1 MVWITRTARLS
12 LLLVLSVLVC
22 WCGGD
27 DIMDMLSPFISLKK
41 LAEQA
46 AKDAAEDEA
55 AVSVVDR
62 TYPLASV
69 EMDALMQMYRD
80 CRTKES
86 AAMRTWCIGGDG
98 DSYVHEANESKV
110 FCPRGV
116 TTHPCTGRILRTNRS
131 AGDDGAEFLWPWE
144 GLRCDAFTDPTTVT
158 HIYLPGEFLHCEIAK
173 LDLSVMVSLGQL
185 DLSGNQLFGDFPDWL
200 GDMTMLRLLNLAEN
214 QLTGDIPSS
223 LAGNDALEQ
232 INVSSNNLTA
242 STLSFFDAFH
252 RLQHL
257 DISNNNIELQLPRS
271 LLGSGF
277 LRSINIS
284 HNGFHGDLP
293 ELPVFQFLESLDMSS
308 NFLSGAIPPQL
319 SLWGRED
326 PHDPDENSSLSIVDV
341 SNNLL
346 SGDLP
351 VISNLSALQHFNIRN
366 NTFAGLVPEFPPS
379 LHEFAKPAD
388 FDGNQ
393 LLCPMPAVLLTGNLT
408 CVCGDGYTIK
418 MTEDIVNTSR
428 IKKSD
433 ASDDVDQMVRGSE
446 ATDLCVPCP
455 EGTYSNSSTSQK
467 CHACPPGSTPGTTS
481 NGRAHSCRFCL
492 PGTFANESASR
503 SCTLCP
509 PGTFAASVGAT
520 SCDPCNPGE
529 FVAGQGSTSCT
540 ACAVGT
546 FSSSKGATICTSCPA
561 GTYVDAEG
569 EAECLMC
576 PKDTYQDVAG
586 SVECKSCP
594 IGYIAPQLGHMKCS
608 PCSPGSFYDINTKT
622 CTLCR
627 PNTFTEAAAQ
637 TECSKCENGTVAEGF
652 GSEKCLEV
660 AAPGCG
666 YQPTTTTIQCEP
678 GMFNDGKW
686 RTCRPCPP
694 GTFAA
699 DTGSRRCSSCAKG
712 SFASSIG
719 SSYCEMAPPG
729 SFVHFEGA
737 IRAEL
742 CDPNHFAAVNGSREC
757 TRCQPPSFSFLPGG
771 VECSTARPGE
781 VYDHVEWPRL
791 ALALAGVEQNDL
803 VDTTSDRVSPI
814 DVLIQAWTDTLTSS
828 SGSSRRLHVLQVRQ
842 DSGSTQLTQIVV
854 AVEMMSPLSTK
865 TQADNRL
872 EKELGDAIHQAAE
885 AAESALGDLLDELSG
900 SSAGKGSQ
908 ESDVDHL
915 ADLVTLNSFRDALV
929 RQFGRAKL
937 FNGALSFS
945 MVNVSMVEPP
955 FNSTRALACPPGT
968 FFSPTEDERVCLP
981 CPIGSYSRTSGA
993 LKCEPCPR
1001 RTFSSEKGLETC
1013 KPCPLG
1019 SDASP
1024 DASSC
1029 VECSWFTYKCEGFW
1043 QDLIVAV
1050 CVGAALLRLL
1060 YKKIR
1065 KLCVG
1070 DQAAQQQD
1078 ESVALMTA
1086 VRAHGRTFDGV
1097 RYAPMGMI
1105 SADAMFGS
1113 IHDTD

>member
-1 MVWITRTARLS
+1 
-12 LLLVLSVLVC
+12 
-22 WCGGD
+22 
-27 DIMDMLSPFISLKK
+27 MDMLSPFISLKK

-467 CHACPPGSTPGTTS
+467 CHACPPGSTPGTT
-481 NGRAHSCRFCL
+481 
-492 PGTFANESASR
+492 
-503 SCTLCP
+503 
-509 PGTFAASVGAT
+509 
-520 SCDPCNPGE
+520 
-529 FVAGQGSTSCT
+529 
-540 ACAVGT
+540 
-546 FSSSKGATICTSCPA
+546 
-561 GTYVDAEG
+561 
-569 EAECLMC
+569 
-576 PKDTYQDVAG
+576 
-586 SVECKSCP
+586 
-594 IGYIAPQLGHMKCS
+594 
-608 PCSPGSFYDINTKT
+608 
-622 CTLCR
+622 
-627 PNTFTEAAAQ
+627 
-637 TECSKCENGTVAEGF
+637 
-652 GSEKCLEV
+652 
-660 AAPGCG
+660 
-666 YQPTTTTIQCEP
+666 
-678 GMFNDGKW
+678 
-686 RTCRPCPP
+686 
-694 GTFAA
+694 
-699 DTGSRRCSSCAKG
+699 
-712 SFASSIG
+712 
-719 SSYCEMAPPG
+719 
-729 SFVHFEGA
+729 
-737 IRAEL
+737 
-742 CDPNHFAAVNGSREC
+742 
-757 TRCQPPSFSFLPGG
+757 
-771 VECSTARPGE
+771 TARPGE

>member
-1 MVWITRTARLS
+1 
-12 LLLVLSVLVC
+12 
-22 WCGGD
+22 
-27 DIMDMLSPFISLKK
+27 MDMLSPFISLKK

-455 EGTYSNSSTSQK
+455 EGT
-467 CHACPPGSTPGTTS
+467 
-481 NGRAHSCRFCL
+481 
-492 PGTFANESASR
+492 
-503 SCTLCP
+503 
-509 PGTFAASVGAT
+509 
-520 SCDPCNPGE
+520 
-529 FVAGQGSTSCT
+529 
-540 ACAVGT
+540 
-546 FSSSKGATICTSCPA
+546 
-561 GTYVDAEG
+561 
-569 EAECLMC
+569 
-576 PKDTYQDVAG
+576 
-586 SVECKSCP
+586 
-594 IGYIAPQLGHMKCS
+594 
-608 PCSPGSFYDINTKT
+608 
-622 CTLCR
+622 
-627 PNTFTEAAAQ
+627 
-637 TECSKCENGTVAEGF
+637 
-652 GSEKCLEV
+652 
-660 AAPGCG
+660 
-666 YQPTTTTIQCEP
+666 
-678 GMFNDGKW
+678 
-686 RTCRPCPP
+686 
-694 GTFAA
+694 
-699 DTGSRRCSSCAKG
+699 
-712 SFASSIG
+712 
-719 SSYCEMAPPG
+719 
-729 SFVHFEGA
+729 
-737 IRAEL
+737 
-742 CDPNHFAAVNGSREC
+742 
-757 TRCQPPSFSFLPGG
+757 
-771 VECSTARPGE
+771 TARPGE

>member
-1 MVWITRTARLS
+1 
-12 LLLVLSVLVC
+12 
-22 WCGGD
+22 
-27 DIMDMLSPFISLKK
+27 MDMLSPFISLKK

-433 ASDDVDQMVRGSE
+433 ASDDVDQM
-446 ATDLCVPCP
+446 
-455 EGTYSNSSTSQK
+455 
-467 CHACPPGSTPGTTS
+467 
-481 NGRAHSCRFCL
+481 
-492 PGTFANESASR
+492 
-503 SCTLCP
+503 
-509 PGTFAASVGAT
+509 
-520 SCDPCNPGE
+520 
-529 FVAGQGSTSCT
+529 
-540 ACAVGT
+540 
-546 FSSSKGATICTSCPA
+546 
-561 GTYVDAEG
+561 
-569 EAECLMC
+569 
-576 PKDTYQDVAG
+576 
-586 SVECKSCP
+586 
-594 IGYIAPQLGHMKCS
+594 
-608 PCSPGSFYDINTKT
+608 
-622 CTLCR
+622 
-627 PNTFTEAAAQ
+627 
-637 TECSKCENGTVAEGF
+637 
-652 GSEKCLEV
+652 
-660 AAPGCG
+660 
-666 YQPTTTTIQCEP
+666 
-678 GMFNDGKW
+678 
-686 RTCRPCPP
+686 
-694 GTFAA
+694 
-699 DTGSRRCSSCAKG
+699 
-712 SFASSIG
+712 
-719 SSYCEMAPPG
+719 
-729 SFVHFEGA
+729 
-737 IRAEL
+737 
-742 CDPNHFAAVNGSREC
+742 
-757 TRCQPPSFSFLPGG
+757 PPSFSFLPGG

>member
-366 NTFAGLVPEFPPS
+366 NAFAGLVPEFPPS
-379 LHEFAKPAD
+379 LHEFAKTAD

-455 EGTYSNSSTSQK
+455 EGT
-467 CHACPPGSTPGTTS
+467 
-481 NGRAHSCRFCL
+481 
-492 PGTFANESASR
+492 
-503 SCTLCP
+503 
-509 PGTFAASVGAT
+509 
-520 SCDPCNPGE
+520 
-529 FVAGQGSTSCT
+529 
-540 ACAVGT
+540 
-546 FSSSKGATICTSCPA
+546 
-561 GTYVDAEG
+561 
-569 EAECLMC
+569 
-576 PKDTYQDVAG
+576 
-586 SVECKSCP
+586 
-594 IGYIAPQLGHMKCS
+594 
-608 PCSPGSFYDINTKT
+608 
-622 CTLCR
+622 
-627 PNTFTEAAAQ
+627 
-637 TECSKCENGTVAEGF
+637 
-652 GSEKCLEV
+652 
-660 AAPGCG
+660 
-666 YQPTTTTIQCEP
+666 
-678 GMFNDGKW
+678 
-686 RTCRPCPP
+686 
-694 GTFAA
+694 
-699 DTGSRRCSSCAKG
+699 
-712 SFASSIG
+712 
-719 SSYCEMAPPG
+719 
-729 SFVHFEGA
+729 
-737 IRAEL
+737 
-742 CDPNHFAAVNGSREC
+742 
-757 TRCQPPSFSFLPGG
+757 
-771 VECSTARPGE
+771 TARPGE